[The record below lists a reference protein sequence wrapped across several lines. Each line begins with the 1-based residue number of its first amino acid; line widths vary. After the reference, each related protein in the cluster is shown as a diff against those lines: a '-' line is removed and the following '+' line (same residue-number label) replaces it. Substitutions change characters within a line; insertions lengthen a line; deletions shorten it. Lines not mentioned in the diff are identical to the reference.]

1 MSPNKRNIL
10 VGVVVLVSLGV
21 LAWMVLKF
29 ANRAA
34 EFFLTKGT
42 RIQVIAD
49 RADGLSDGSAIYYR
63 GVSVGRVLG
72 VKLGDSNQVVIEAII
87 EPGPPVPV
95 HVDGFIRTGNLLS
108 ATASIFLEPAA
119 GPGPTRNIQSGDVLK
134 ATIPRGSALIPDEF
148 TGLARSV
155 QEQELVK
162 HLDETVVTVRAQAI
176 KAGELMESVNKLVSD
191 EKMRDDLR
199 AAIANIRQA
208 TEQANQIAAKLD
220 SFGGDLKDLSK
231 QSSQTITD
239 VRATVADVRTTID
252 RGGKHMD
259 QTARNINTKIEQV
272 GKLLE
277 QFQSIAARVDR
288 GEGTAGMLVR
298 DPRLYDS
305 LVSTANVLNEMMTDL
320 RRLVQ
325 QWEQEGVSMK
335 LGR

>member
-72 VKLGDSNQVVIEAII
+72 VKLGDRNQVTIEAII
-87 EPGPPVPV
+87 EPGPPVPA

-108 ATASIFLEPAA
+108 ATSSIFLEPAA
-119 GPGPTRNIQSGDVLK
+119 GPGPTRNIQAGDVIK

-162 HLDETVVTVRAQAI
+162 HLDETVVTVRAQAE
-176 KAGELMESVNKLVSD
+176 KAGRLMESVNELVSD
-191 EKMRDDLR
+191 QKMRDDLR
-199 AAIANIRQA
+199 AAIGNIRQA

-220 SFGGDLKDLSK
+220 TFTGDLRDLSK
-231 QSSQTITD
+231 QSSETITD
-239 VRATVADVRTTID
+239 VRATVADVRTTVD

-259 QTARNINTKIEQV
+259 QTARNINGKIEQV

-277 QFQSIAARVDR
+277 QFQSVAARVDR

-335 LGR
+335 LSR